1 MKERLDENLLVND
14 EINFLELIQILWSNK
29 KLILIVTSF
38 FGIASILIALS
49 LPSKYTSE
57 VLLTPAIKSSQGNSL
72 LDQYGGFASMAGIE
86 LPDGEASKKDIA
98 LEILNSRNFITN
110 FINKRDILVDLMA
123 SVDWDPSTN
132 ELIIDEDIY
141 DVKSKKWVREVSYPY
156 TSKPSY
162 QEAYEHWHKNI
173 FVISKDKDKG
183 FVKLSITHYSPF
195 IAKNWLLWIVEDLND
210 HVRKN
215 DIDESTK
222 SLEYL
227 YQELERVNYDELN
240 TLLYNLI
247 EEDIKVLSIANTKEE
262 YIFKII
268 DPAIVPQE
276 KSYPSRALICIII
289 TFIGGIFIC
298 LYVLCRHYISPKKLN
313 NSKTN

>member
-1 MKERLDENLLVND
+1 MKEIQDENLFVDD
-14 EINFLELIQILWSNK
+14 EINFLELLQILWKNK
-29 KLILIVTSF
+29 KLILIVTTI
-38 FGIASILIALS
+38 FGIASVFIALS
-49 LPSKYTSE
+49 IPNKYSSE
-57 VLLTPAIKSSQGNSL
+57 ILLTPAINSSQGNSL

-86 LPDGEASKKDIA
+86 LPDGEASKTDIA

-123 SVDWDPSTN
+123 STDWDHSTN
-132 ELIIDEDIY
+132 KLIIDEDIY
-141 DVKSKKWVREVSYPY
+141 DVKSKDWVREVSYPY
-156 TSKPSY
+156 SPKPSH
-162 QEAYEHWHKNI
+162 QEAYEHWHKNV
-173 FVISKDKDKG
+173 FVMSKDKDKG

-195 IAKNWLLWIVEDLND
+195 IAKNWVSWIVEDLND
-210 HVRKN
+210 HIRKN

-227 YQELERVNYDELN
+227 YQELERVDYDELN

-276 KSYPSRALICIII
+276 KSAPSRALICIVI
-289 TFIGGIFIC
+289 TFLGGMMIC
-298 LYVLCRHYISPKKLN
+298 LFVLFKEYILPRQNKP
-313 NSKTN
+313 T